1 MSLGGYTSL
10 RVLDILDSLGYAP
23 ITSHASSLL
32 YTSIKKALERN
43 MEKQFVPIL
52 IEKLCSIAK
61 LTDNELLTNYD
72 LFENSLFKLFDSR
85 RFLEIVLHWVKIE
98 MLTESVLQ
106 DSNITVDQ
114 ILDPRLTIND
124 ILLHI
129 SSEQVHRFIQ
139 NLPAHKHI
147 AYCYQSK
154 QSKDKALT
162 AFFNP
167 TVINVNDEGSLRSL
181 IKSHSHVI
189 VDYPYM
195 IYAAGGEANVN

>member
-1 MSLGGYTSL
+1 
-10 RVLDILDSLGYAP
+10 
-23 ITSHASSLL
+23 
-32 YTSIKKALERN
+32 

-52 IEKLCSIAK
+52 IEKLCSIAR

-106 DSNITVDQ
+106 DSNITVEQ

-129 SSEQVHRFIQ
+129 SSEQVHKFIQ
-139 NLPAHKHI
+139 NLPAHNHI

-154 QSKDKALT
+154 LSKNKVLT

-167 TVINVNDEGSLRSL
+167 IATKDFNTGLISLKPFTPKSSRLRSL
-181 IKSHSHVI
+181 
-189 VDYPYM
+189 
-195 IYAAGGEANVN
+195 